1 MKEVVTSST
10 GAGAFVRNLKG
21 FALYS
26 DKDKSYEIEK
36 FFRGRMLRDTEFFF
50 KVWTLRDIEKF
61 FGGRTLRD
69 IKSDNLILNPS
80 SSWREKFFGGRT
92 LRGIKS
98 DNLIL
103 NPSSSGREVY
113 ITQGSLHIDS
123 DIYGNNVT
131 HDVRIYCTCT
141 NPESSCGLMTLV
153 FSL

>member
-36 FFRGRMLRDTEFFF
+36 FF
-50 KVWTLRDIEKF
+50 
-61 FGGRTLRD
+61 GGRTLRV

-123 DIYGNNVT
+123 DIYGNNGT
-131 HDVRIYCTCT
+131 HDVRVYCTCT

>member
-1 MKEVVTSST
+1 VLNDLFLKAMKEVVTSST
-10 GAGAFVRNLKG
+10 GTGAFVRNLKG

-36 FFRGRMLRDTEFFF
+36 FFRGRMLPDTEFFF

-69 IKSDNLILNPS
+69 IKSVNLILNPS
-80 SSWREKFFGGRT
+80 SSE
-92 LRGIKS
+92 
-98 DNLIL
+98 
-103 NPSSSGREVY
+103 REVY

-141 NPESSCGLMTLV
+141 NSESSCGLMSWYSHSRYSRSCKPQELRGPRCG
-153 FSL
+153 